1 MSAVAAPAPEV
12 GCVLFTDIVGFTAYT
27 AVVGDDKAL
36 RALDVQAD
44 RTAEVVERWPGA
56 RVVKELGDGL
66 MIWCAG
72 FDGGCEF
79 AVELLR
85 ALCDAGNDDFP
96 LAVRVGMHHG
106 PVTPRGE
113 DVVGHTVNVAARIT
127 DLAGPRELVVSE
139 EVVAACG
146 DAAGHELHPVGPT
159 TVKGVSAA
167 IWLYR
172 VVV

>member
-1 MSAVAAPAPEV
+1 MSAVAAPVPVV

-27 AVVGDDKAL
+27 EVVGDDTAL

-44 RTAEVVERWPGA
+44 RAAEVVARWPGA
-56 RVVKELGDGL
+56 RVVTELGDGL

-72 FDGGCEF
+72 FAGGVEF

-85 ALCDAGNDDFP
+85 ALCDARSDEFP

-139 EVVAACG
+139 EVVAARG
-146 DAAGHELHPVGPT
+146 DAVGHELHPVGPT

-172 VVV
+172 VEV

>member
-1 MSAVAAPAPEV
+1 MSAVAAPAV

-27 AVVGDDKAL
+27 EVVGDDKAL

-44 RTAEVVERWPGA
+44 RTAAVVERWPGA
-56 RVVKELGDGL
+56 RAVKELGDGL
-66 MIWCAG
+66 MIWRAG

-85 ALCDAGNDDFP
+85 ALCDASSDDFP

-106 PVTPRGE
+106 PVTPRGQ
-113 DVVGHTVNVAARIT
+113 DVVGHTVNVAARIA
-127 DLAGPRELVVSE
+127 DLAGPGELVVSE
-139 EVVAACG
+139 EVIASCAG
-146 DAAGHELHPVGPT
+146 DVDVQVEPVGPT
-159 TVKGVSAA
+159 TVKGVSSA

-172 VVV
+172 LAV